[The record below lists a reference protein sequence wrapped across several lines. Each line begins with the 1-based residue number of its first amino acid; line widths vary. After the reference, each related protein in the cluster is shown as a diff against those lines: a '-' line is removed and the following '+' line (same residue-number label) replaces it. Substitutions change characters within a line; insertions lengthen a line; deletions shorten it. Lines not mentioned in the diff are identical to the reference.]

1 MLITA
6 IWIGALLICIAISY
20 RLGLNDGRAGH
31 GAPPARLLP
40 AATPLELQQAEQEV
54 AALLGEPAALRPR
67 TVHPRLSPAQVATI
81 QRLSQGGQ
89 APTAIRD
96 LCLYELRAPG
106 WQTAGGPPG
115 IMLWHGFWNERT
127 AQIDGQKDGH
137 WDRLLPLTPL
147 TWQLLARVLLERPVT
162 PRQARVFVYPA
173 SGKPVSLA
181 DILQCI
187 ALTVEEPPPPS
198 VD

>member
-81 QRLSQGGQ
+81 QRLSQGGE

-106 WQTAGGPPG
+106 WQRAHGPPG
-115 IMLWHGFWNERT
+115 IMLWHGIWNERT
-127 AQIDGQKDGH
+127 AQRAETGTWGTWQ
-137 WDRLLPLTPL
+137 PLTSL

-162 PRQARVFVYPA
+162 PRQERVFVYPT